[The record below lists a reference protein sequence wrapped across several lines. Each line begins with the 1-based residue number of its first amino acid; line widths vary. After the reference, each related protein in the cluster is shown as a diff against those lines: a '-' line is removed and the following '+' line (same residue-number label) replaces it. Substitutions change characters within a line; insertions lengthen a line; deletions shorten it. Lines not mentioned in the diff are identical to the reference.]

1 MLLGKYLEALVR
13 ASAKVRSP
21 GYKTTAILLGTAV
34 FFLVVP
40 FLLFL
45 AGYVIEKHLI
55 APRGRLLETVFAL
68 VCAIVG
74 VVFAGWAVLTQV
86 RIGKGTPVPIAP
98 PQKLIVT
105 GPYRLCRNPI
115 QLGANLYYLGVG
127 TYFGSLGIG
136 VLMFILGLILGSSYH
151 RFVEE
156 RELALK
162 FGAEYEEYKKR
173 TPFLIPKFKG

>member
-1 MLLGKYLEALVR
+1 MLLGKYLDALQR
-13 ASAKVRSP
+13 AAAKVRSP

-45 AGYVIEKHLI
+45 AGHAIEKHLI
-55 APRGRLLETVFAL
+55 APRARLLETIFAF
-68 VCAIVG
+68 VCVIVG
-74 VVFAGWAVLTQV
+74 VAFAGWAVFTQV
-86 RIGKGTPVPIAP
+86 RVGKGTPVPIAP

-136 VLMFILGLILGSSYH
+136 VLMFILGLILGSLYH

-156 RELALK
+156 KELSRK
-162 FGAEYEEYKKR
+162 FGAEYEEYKRK
-173 TPFLIPKFKG
+173 TPFLIPKLKG